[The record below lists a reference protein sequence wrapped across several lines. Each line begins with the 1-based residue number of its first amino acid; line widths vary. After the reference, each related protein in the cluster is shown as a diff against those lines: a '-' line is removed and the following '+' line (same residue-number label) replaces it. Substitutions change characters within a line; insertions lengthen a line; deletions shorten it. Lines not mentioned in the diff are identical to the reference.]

1 MGSWEDMDEPFPDLD
16 EGLLPLDDIELRPP
30 PQRRYGYWT
39 PLSSPTWCAPRSLVA
54 KRIQELS
61 LTTPQ
66 SLCTSVVV
74 ACELQFSIARKGA
87 VTLAAMVDTVLRFV
101 AVLSVDREVI
111 PHYAAIRT
119 YLECAGT
126 PIGPNDI
133 LIAAH
138 ARALGAT
145 LVSGDAD
152 FARVP
157 GLQV

>member
-1 MGSWEDMDEPFPDLD
+1 MTATPTQLWLLD
-16 EGLLPLDDIELRPP
+16 TNIISHVVRHPH
-30 PQRRYGYWT
+30 
-39 PLSSPTWCAPRSLVA
+39 SLVA
-54 KRIQELS
+54 KRIQKLS
-61 LTTPQ
+61 LATPQ

-74 ACELQFSIARKGA
+74 ACELQFGIARKGA
-87 VTLAAMVDTVLRFV
+87 VTLAAKVDTVLRFV

-119 YLECAGT
+119 HLERAGT
-126 PIGPNDI
+126 PIGPNDT

-145 LVSGDAD
+145 LVSGDAE

-157 GLQV
+157 GLQVENWLAEDLSTGNS

>member
-1 MGSWEDMDEPFPDLD
+1 MTATPSPLWLLD
-16 EGLLPLDDIELRPP
+16 TNIISHAVRHPH
-30 PQRRYGYWT
+30 
-39 PLSSPTWCAPRSLVA
+39 SLVA
-54 KRIQELS
+54 KRIQKLS
-61 LTTPQ
+61 LSTPQ

-74 ACELQFSIARKGA
+74 ACELQFGIARKGA
-87 VTLAAMVDTVLRFV
+87 STLEAKVDTVLRFV

-119 YLECAGT
+119 HLERAGT
-126 PIGPNDI
+126 PIGPNDM

-145 LVSGDAD
+145 LVSGDAK

-157 GLQV
+157 GLLVENWLVEDPVTTSP